1 MELIGA
7 AGLRMTRGDDETLIV
22 SCPDRPFAPGDV
34 VELTVRRCP
43 GRGAALI
50 RKRVDAFTE
59 DGKAV
64 ACFTPED
71 TAGLAFGVYS
81 YDVQVTFTDLGV
93 KTIVKPSDFTVGRE
107 NTYDG

>member
-7 AGLRMTRGDDETLIV
+7 TGLRMTRGDDEALAV
-22 SCPDRPFAPGDV
+22 FCPDRPFAPGDV
-34 VELTVRRCP
+34 VELTVRRYA
-43 GRGAALI
+43 GRGDALI
-50 RKRVDAFTE
+50 RKRVESFTE
-59 DGKAV
+59 EGKAV
-64 ACFTPED
+64 VSFTPED
-71 TAGLAFGVYS
+71 TSGLAFGVYS